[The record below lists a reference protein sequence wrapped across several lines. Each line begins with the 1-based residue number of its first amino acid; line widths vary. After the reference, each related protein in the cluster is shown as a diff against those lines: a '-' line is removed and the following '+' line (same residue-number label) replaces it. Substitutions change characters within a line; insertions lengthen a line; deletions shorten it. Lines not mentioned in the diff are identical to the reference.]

1 MLVLIILV
9 RLSKPHRRNPTFEK
23 WNVITSAAITI
34 SAIDHQDFHRR
45 HVTLAG
51 FFDKPRQLPRSRIIL
66 AANAATRGGF
76 SLRFVRRNAFG
87 KDSDRMRIAH
97 AVAAKRAAN
106 AVIGSH

>member
-34 SAIDHQDFHRR
+34 AAIDHRDFYRR
-45 HVTLAG
+45 HITLAG
-51 FFDKPRQLPRSRIIL
+51 FFDKPRQLPRSRVIL

-76 SLRFVRRNAFG
+76 SLRFVRRNPFPN
-87 KDSDRMRIAH
+87 DSYLIRIAPS
-97 AVAAKRAAN
+97 VPPP
-106 AVIGSH
+106 